1 MATESTE
8 ADFTCPFCGRNFDGQ
23 DVLADH
29 FQEKHDFDGLSW
41 RGGPSRA
48 PGRAPTGSVSG
59 TERGST
65 GIRYR
70 DGLVGP

>member
-29 FQEKHDFDGLSW
+29 FQEKHDFDGLS
-41 RGGPSRA
+41 
-48 PGRAPTGSVSG
+48 
-59 TERGST
+59 
-65 GIRYR
+65 
-70 DGLVGP
+70 